1 MCSVVSTQLR
11 GKHTERQRQVSSI
24 KVTQC
29 KSMVMLG
36 NGSGTDFGVSQC
48 IPMDLDAAAD
58 AAADADARCVHT
70 LRLHVRM
77 SFFFISIF

>member
-1 MCSVVSTQLR
+1 MSTSKTIHHLR
-11 GKHTERQRQVSSI
+11 GKHTERQRQRQASSI

-36 NGSGTDFGVSQC
+36 NGSWSDVGASQC
-48 IPMDLDAAAD
+48 IPMDLHAA

-70 LRLHVRM
+70 LTHAIE
-77 SFFFISIF
+77 F